1 MTILVSDPL
10 WYVAGLFGGVG
21 DVAIYFMFSEAE
33 MTVPHLR
40 LFFFLYAPHGR
51 ALLVTEVIEENPV
64 TPDTM

>member
-1 MTILVSDPL
+1 M
-10 WYVAGLFGGVG
+10 FGGVG

-40 LFFFLYAPHGR
+40 LVFFLYAPHGR